1 MSDIPEAMN
10 WKLALL
16 VGAIAVPGP
25 IAIALLALPSLVGAA
40 PTPVPIATLQLVTA
54 VQGIVL
60 VAITAFLGTL
70 LGHRVGLRAPVLA
83 ALVGGDRRDRRGGSL
98 KPQLVPAAVGG
109 LMGAGIILAF
119 YGLSPAAL
127 RAMQGDPI
135 PLLARVLYGG
145 ITEEVLIRWGLM
157 SFLAWGF
164 WRLLGRRSGRGL
176 AIAIA
181 LAILLSALV
190 FGLAH
195 VPAVAIAL
203 NPVPPAIVAYITL
216 GNAAFGLVAGV
227 LFWRYGLEA
236 AILAH
241 MLAHLVAYAIRG

>member
-1 MSDIPEAMN
+1 MN

-16 VGAIAVPGP
+16 MGAIATPGP
-25 IAIALLALPSLVGAA
+25 IAIAALALPILVEA
-40 PTPVPIATLQLVTA
+40 TDLPVPLATLQLVSA

-60 VAITAFLGTL
+60 AAIAAGLGTL
-70 LGHRVGLRAPVLA
+70 LGPRVGLRAPVLA
-83 ALVGGDRRDRRGGSL
+83 AWVGGDRRDRWGDSL

-109 LMGAGIILAF
+109 LLGAGIILAF
-119 YGLSPAAL
+119 YGLLPAAL
-127 RAMQGDPI
+127 RETQGAPI

-157 SFLAWGF
+157 TLLAWGL
-164 WRLLGRRSGRGL
+164 WRLLGRRSGRPKM
-176 AIAIA
+176 IAIA
-181 LAILLSALV
+181 VAIVLSALA

-241 MLAHLVAYAIRG
+241 MLAHLLAYGVRG

>member
-1 MSDIPEAMN
+1 MN

-16 VGAIAVPGP
+16 VAAIAVPGP
-25 IAIALLALPSLVGAA
+25 IVIALLALPSLVGAA
-40 PTPVPIATLQLVTA
+40 PPPVPIATLQLA
-54 VQGIVL
+54 SAIQGILL
-60 VAITAFLGTL
+60 VIITASLGTFLGP
-70 LGHRVGLRAPVLA
+70 RVGLGAPALA
-83 ALVGGDRRDRRGGSL
+83 ALVGDDRRDLRKPL

-109 LMGAGIILAF
+109 VLGAGIILAF

-145 ITEEVLIRWGLM
+145 ITEEVLVRWGLM
-157 SFLAWGF
+157 TLLAWGF
-164 WRLLGRRSGRGL
+164 WRLLGRRSGRPKT
-176 AIAIA
+176 IAIA
-181 LAILLSALV
+181 LAVVLSALA

-203 NPVPPAIVAYITL
+203 DPVPPAIVAYITL
-216 GNAAFGLVAGV
+216 SNAAFGLVAGV

-241 MLAHLVAYAIRG
+241 MLAHLVAYLIRG